1 MTGQKGGH
9 KDRIKTWKIIYNQ
22 RRQEKLLLQ
31 DAMMRQKKRRKAE
44 TKKIRIAIS
53 IDLER
58 ENYVVLSYVVW
69 IVSRNFHST
78 SSNEGKANCI
88 GSKTW

>member
-31 DAMMRQKKRRKAE
+31 DAMMRQKR
-44 TKKIRIAIS
+44 
-53 IDLER
+53 DLER

-69 IVSRNFHST
+69 TVFRPFYST
-78 SSNEGKANCI
+78 SSNERKANCL
-88 GSKTW
+88 GSKTGQKHGSNRSGWN

>member
-31 DAMMRQKKRRKAE
+31 DAMMRQKE
-44 TKKIRIAIS
+44 KKG
-53 IDLER
+53 
-58 ENYVVLSYVVW
+58 
-69 IVSRNFHST
+69 RNKK
-78 SSNEGKANCI
+78 N
-88 GSKTW
+88 